1 VVVVEADLT
10 PPVPATGQ
18 LDATW
23 LGHSAV
29 LLELAAARVVGDPV
43 FSHVGRAGIVR
54 RVGAR
59 LPVGPWDHPDLVVLS
74 HMHHDHTDLPTLSRL
89 RPARV
94 VSPPGGGAWL
104 RGKGMQVV
112 AELSVGESYTTGGV
126 TVVAVPANHDGQR
139 RGGPRATAVGHLVSD
154 GTRTV
159 WLAGDTDL
167 YDAMDQL
174 PRWSPT
180 GAVDLAMV
188 PVWGWGPSIGEG
200 HLNPV
205 TAAEAVAR
213 CRARSAVPVHWGTL
227 HPMLL
232 RRWMTDRLT
241 RPGEEFAAEVRR
253 RGLDCDVAVLP
264 VLGRVEIPW
273 RPATD

>member
-1 VVVVEADLT
+1 MEIERTSPAR
-10 PPVPATGQ
+10 ATGR

-29 LLELAAARVVGDPV
+29 LLEMAGARVVGDPV
-43 FSHVGRAGIVR
+43 FSHVGQAGIVR
-54 RVGAR
+54 RIGAR
-59 LPVGPWDHPDLVVLS
+59 LPVGPWDSADLVVLS

-89 RPARV
+89 GHAPV
-94 VSPPGGGAWL
+94 VSPPGAGAWL
-104 RGKGMQVV
+104 RGKGVRVV
-112 AELSVGESYTTGGV
+112 AELSAGESYAAGGV
-126 TVVAVPANHDGQR
+126 TVVAVPASHDGRR

-167 YDAMDQL
+167 YDAMDRL
-174 PRWSPT
+174 PQWSPT
-180 GAVDLAMV
+180 GAIDLAMV
-188 PVWGWGPSIGEG
+188 PVWGWGPNLGDG

-205 TAAEAVAR
+205 RAAEAVAR
-213 CRARSAVPVHWGTL
+213 SRAGTAVPVHWGTM

-241 RPGEEFAAEVRR
+241 RPGEEFAVEVRR
-253 RGLDCDVAVLP
+253 RALSCDVAVLP
-264 VLGRVEIPW
+264 VLGRIEI
-273 RPATD
+273 R